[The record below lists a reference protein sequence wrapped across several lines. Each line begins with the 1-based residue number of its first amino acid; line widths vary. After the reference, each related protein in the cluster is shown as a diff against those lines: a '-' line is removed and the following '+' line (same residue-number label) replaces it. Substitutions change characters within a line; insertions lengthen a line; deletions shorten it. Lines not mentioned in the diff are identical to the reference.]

1 MASPRGGQSH
11 LIMSARLGVARRSAG
26 AALRPHARAFSS
38 KVREKGKGEEA
49 DFFRKQE
56 REQLAKMNSAK
67 SKPVER
73 VGVIGLGLMGHGIA
87 QVAAER
93 GFEVVA
99 VDLEQRF
106 LDGGMK
112 RVEGSVRKLAAR
124 AAKKGKMSEQEASA
138 QAEASLGRITPTT
151 DLGALAECDAVIEA
165 VIEDL
170 ALKEKLYATIGA
182 TVSNTCIIASN
193 TSSLPITKMGA
204 FSGRSA
210 QAPTPTPRKSKRE
223 KLNRPA
229 CADGRDALLQPGAA
243 HEARRGYPHGTY

>member
-1 MASPRGGQSH
+1 
-11 LIMSARLGVARRSAG
+11 MSARLGVARRSAV
-26 AALRPHARAFSS
+26 AVLRPHARAFSS

-49 DFFRKQE
+49 DYFRKQE

-67 SKPVER
+67 SKPVDR

-112 RVEGSVRKLAAR
+112 RVEDSVRKLAAR

-138 QAEASLGRITPTT
+138 RAEASLGRITPTT
-151 DLGALAECDAVIEA
+151 DLGSLAECDAVIEA

-170 ALKEKLYATIGA
+170 SLKEKLYATIGA

-204 FSGRSA
+204 FSGRPA
-210 QAPTPTPRKSKRE
+210 QARCPDTPKT
-223 KLNRPA
+223 
-229 CADGRDALLQPGAA
+229 
-243 HEARRGYPHGTY
+243 